1 MTLGPGPTLPSTSR
15 QQPYRHE
22 AFLYRG
28 EAQFLDGLVPFVRDG
43 VAAGEP
49 VMVAVIEERAAPLRD
64 ALGADATDV
73 LFVDMAELGHNP
85 ARIIPG
91 WQRFLDTYG
100 GPTRP
105 VRGIGEPIWSGRSEL
120 ELGEAQLHE
129 GLLNVAVPPD
139 VPFWL
144 RCPYDTD
151 ALPADVIDHALRSHP
166 LVVDA
171 DEHRGS
177 PIYGGSGYVG
187 DLLAADLPEPA
198 GPVTVLPFA
207 AEVGAARD
215 LVVRHAVAAG
225 LDEERVWAVGL
236 AVQEV
241 AAAVAGAAGS
251 GHLRVWRDPAALVC
265 EVRDPG
271 LVADPMTGRRQ
282 PPPGQPDDRGLWL
295 ANQLCD
301 LVQVRSTEAGT
312 TVRVVNWTAQA

>member
-1 MTLGPGPTLPSTSR
+1 MTLGSGSPPATLR
-15 QQPYRHE
+15 QHGYRHE
-22 AFLYRG
+22 AFLYQG
-28 EAQFLDGLVPFVRDG
+28 EAAFLHGLLPFVRDG

-64 ALGADATDV
+64 ELGADAADV

-91 WQRFLDTYG
+91 WQRFLDQHG
-100 GPTRP
+100 GAGRP
-105 VRGIGEPIWSGRSEL
+105 VRGVGEPIWAGRSEP
-120 ELGEAQLHE
+120 ELLEAQLHE
-129 GLLNVAVPPD
+129 GLLNLAVSPD

-144 RCPYDTD
+144 RCPYDTA
-151 ALPADVIDHALRSHP
+151 ALPADVVEHAFRSHP
-166 LVVDA
+166 LVVEA
-171 DEHRGS
+171 DRYAGS
-177 PIYGGSGYVG
+177 PAYGGSEYVR
-187 DLLAADLPEPA
+187 DLFADELPEPA

-215 LVVRHAVAAG
+215 LVVREAAAAG
-225 LDEERVWAVGL
+225 MDEERVWAVGL

-251 GHLRVWRDPAALVC
+251 GRLRVWREPSALVC

-271 LVADPMTGRRQ
+271 PVADPMTGRRR

-301 LVQVRSTEAGT
+301 LVQVRSTPAGAT
-312 TVRVVNWTAQA
+312 IRMVTWT